1 MNPRRLHGRRWDCPA
16 NSPFRPGAM
25 EVSRLLE
32 TIDETVQVRYKSE
45 EGTRR
50 WKNACAEFHS
60 RYDKLAFPG
69 GFSHAVERLEKSD
82 QEIIDLV
89 LRFLEDRPYLSAKHP
104 AAPLQ
109 ASQPQRRPEA
119 TPESSSGQA
128 TRLGRTEAAAK
139 LMGRNGAIHEL
150 RSSTCWVSSAN
161 R

>member
-32 TIDETVQVRYKSE
+32 TIDETLQVRYKSE

-82 QEIIDLV
+82 PEIIDLV
-89 LRFLEDRPYLSAKHP
+89 LRFLEDRPYFFR
-104 AAPLQ
+104 
-109 ASQPQRRPEA
+109 SQY
-119 TPESSSGQA
+119 
-128 TRLGRTEAAAK
+128 
-139 LMGRNGAIHEL
+139 L
-150 RSSTCWVSSAN
+150 RSILLRRCKRASLNDGQRQRLKAVLDRQRAWEELKRQRS
-161 R
+161 